1 MRSALAKLFLIGLGI
16 SVGTALVEIALRI
29 VPGLDL
35 RVVTSFQ
42 SPPWKAWA
50 DPAWGNPGGPAYRT
64 EPTLV
69 YDHGLAVDMAV
80 PAAGHP
86 RGTFRFRTNNL
97 GLRRDRD
104 TMATKSPDILRILV
118 LGDSHTDG
126 YVNNDE
132 SFCALLESSLTR
144 RLPPGRRVEV
154 LNAGIAGYSPA
165 QEFLWYKMRG
175 ALLEPDLV
183 VVVFYVGNDVVE
195 LEDPSKP
202 NVDPATGRPIPSR
215 EGDPSRIAPGPGRF
229 ASASTLD
236 AIRVF
241 ALLRYAVQLGPL
253 APMWQ
258 QLSLPGRVTDLGGFR
273 MDTLIQVLRAC
284 HGCFL
289 QSLQQIAHARRYPEK
304 MRGDIRRAAEIL
316 IRLDGEVRSD
326 GHRLVVAVLPTFAQ
340 ADLSRASQERSY
352 VANLLQLDPTDL
364 AFEDEVESAV
374 LGRLLAAG
382 VPVFSLREPLR
393 QAALNMPQY
402 YSRDWHLGHLG
413 HRTVAAALEME
424 MLDRGLLPVRSA
436 R

>member
-1 MRSALAKLFLIGLGI
+1 MGALGEARPGMRSALAKLLLIGLGI
-16 SVGTALVEIALRI
+16 SVGTALVEVALRI

-42 SPPWKAWA
+42 NPPWKAWA

-69 YDHGLAVDMAV
+69 YEHGPAVDMAV

-97 GLRRDRD
+97 GLRRDTD

-144 RLPPGRRVEV
+144 RFPPGRRVEV

-258 QLSLPGRVTDLGGFR
+258 QLRLPGREIG
-273 MDTLIQVLRAC
+273 RA
-284 HGCFL
+284 H
-289 QSLQQIAHARRYPEK
+289 
-304 MRGDIRRAAEIL
+304 
-316 IRLDGEVRSD
+316 V
-326 GHRLVVAVLPTFAQ
+326 
-340 ADLSRASQERSY
+340 
-352 VANLLQLDPTDL
+352 
-364 AFEDEVESAV
+364 
-374 LGRLLAAG
+374 
-382 VPVFSLREPLR
+382 
-393 QAALNMPQY
+393 
-402 YSRDWHLGHLG
+402 
-413 HRTVAAALEME
+413 
-424 MLDRGLLPVRSA
+424 
-436 R
+436 